1 MDTLPDDVLL
11 AIFNSCLDGYSLEYY
26 KNRREEAW
34 RLLVHVCRRWRSVV
48 FGSPRHLDLWLVC
61 TDRTRTRDRLDV
73 WPTLPLIVQVRN
85 EPILSVDNIIA
96 ALERRD
102 RVCHIDVGAS
112 SSNLEMILAAMQQP
126 FPELTYLRL
135 QSYNRTVAVIPDSL
149 LGGFAPRPEYLGLD
163 RILFPGLHKLPL
175 SATHLR
181 YLHLFN
187 IQYSEY
193 TSPNAIV
200 TILSALTSLEEL
212 ILGFE
217 SPRSCPDRATRH
229 PPPATRSVLPFLS
242 SFMFKGVA
250 EYLEDF
256 VALIDTP
263 RLNQTRINVFNDIEL
278 DTPQFIQFISRS
290 PMSRSLEKAHINFW
304 DEAAYVNFLS
314 RTYGHGDL
322 SAEILCRGLDW
333 QLSSV
338 EQVCTS
344 CLTSLYMPEDLYIYQ
359 RPVWRLEWKGKIEN
373 GPWIELLHPF
383 TAVRNLYLCEEVAR
397 HIAPALQE
405 LVGDRITEVL
415 PILENIFLE
424 GFESSGFV
432 EEGIGRFTSAR
443 EVAGHPIT
451 VSSWDGSEKISPY
464 CYAGW

>member
-11 AIFNSCLDGYSLEYY
+11 EIFNSYLNEYSLGIY
-26 KNRREEAW
+26 KDRREKAW
-34 RLLVHVCRRWRSVV
+34 QLLVHVCRRWRSVV
-48 FGSPRHLDLWLVC
+48 FGSPGHLDLRLVC
-61 TDRTRTRDRLDV
+61 TGRTPTRDRLDV

-85 EPILSVDNIIA
+85 EPLLSVDNIIA
-96 ALERRD
+96 ALERRN
-102 RVCHIDVGAS
+102 RVCHIDVGVS

-126 FPELTYLRL
+126 FPELTIL
-135 QSYNRTVAVIPDSL
+135 QLESYDRTVAVVPDSF
-149 LGGFAPRPEYLGLD
+149 LGGFAPRLEYLGLD
-163 RILFPGLHKLPL
+163 RILFPGLQKLPL

-181 YLHLFN
+181 YLCLYN
-187 IQYSEY
+187 IPYSGY
-193 TSPNAIV
+193 ISPNAMV
-200 TILSALTSLEEL
+200 TILSALTSLESL

-263 RLNQTRINVFNDIEL
+263 RLNETRINVFNDTEF

-290 PMSRSLEKAHINFW
+290 PMSRPLEKAHIIFC
-304 DEAAYVNFLS
+304 DEAAYVSFLS
-314 RTYGHGDL
+314 RTSGHEDL
-322 SAEILCRGLDW
+322 SVEILCSGLDW
-333 QLSSV
+333 QVSSV

-344 CLTSLYMPEDLYIYQ
+344 CLTSLFMPEDLYIYQ
-359 RPVWRLEWKGKIEN
+359 RPLWRLEWKGKIEN

-383 TAVRNLYLCEEVAR
+383 TAVKNLYLCEEVAR
-397 HIAPALQE
+397 RIAPALQE

-424 GFESSGFV
+424 GFESLRSV
-432 EEGIGRFTSAR
+432 EEGIGRFISAR
-443 EVAGHPIT
+443 EVAGNPIT
-451 VSSWDGSEKISPY
+451 VFSWDGSGKISTY
-464 CYAGW
+464 YYLG

>member
-11 AIFNSCLDGYSLEYY
+11 AIFNSYLDECSLSFDE
-26 KNRREEAW
+26 KQREVAW

-96 ALERRD
+96 ALERGD

-135 QSYNRTVAVIPDSL
+135 QSYDRTVAVVPDSF
-149 LGGFAPRPEYLGLD
+149 LGEFAPRLQFLGLD

-181 YLHLFN
+181 YLCLYN
-187 IQYSEY
+187 IPYSGY
-193 TSPNAIV
+193 ISPNAIV
-200 TILSALTSLEEL
+200 TILSALTSLESL

-217 SPRSCPDRATRH
+217 SPRYCPDRATRH
-229 PPPATRSVLPFLS
+229 PPPKTRSVLPFLL
-242 SFMFKGVA
+242 SFMFKGVV

-263 RLNQTRINVFNDIEL
+263 RLNETHIMVFNDIEF

-304 DEAAYVNFLS
+304 DEAAHVNFLS
-314 RTYGHGDL
+314 RTYGHGNL

-333 QLSSV
+333 QVSSV

-344 CLTSLYMPEDLYIYQ
+344 CFPSLYMPEDLYIYQ
-359 RPVWRLEWKGKIEN
+359 RPLWRLEWKGKIEN

-383 TAVRNLYLCEEVAR
+383 TAVKNLYLCEEFAR
-397 HIAPALQE
+397 RIAPALQE

-424 GFESSGFV
+424 GFESLESV
-432 EEGIGRFTSAR
+432 EGGIGYFISAR

-451 VSSWDGSEKISPY
+451 ISSWDGSEKISGY
-464 CYAGW
+464 YYVG